1 MLDMNIKY
9 YYSVSFRGY
18 VFWKSSSA
26 NGKLSSLNN
35 KVGVFETEV
44 VEFGNLMEKV

>member
-1 MLDMNIKY
+1 VVLY
-9 YYSVSFRGY
+9 F
-18 VFWKSSSA
+18 KSSSA

-44 VEFGNLMEKV
+44 VEFGNFIEKV